1 MKKPMAK
8 IGAVALAALACFGT
22 ATALAGSINLSEV
35 TANTTVADGTTL
47 TGKLGEYVKISI
59 ADGATVTLDGVTI
72 DGYNNDALN
81 WAGITCEGD
90 ATIILAGANT
100 VKGFYESYP
109 GIFVPSGKTLTIK
122 GDGSLDAFSNGYGA
136 GIGGGSW
143 ISCGNI
149 VIEGGTITA
158 TGGDYAA
165 GIGGGSGGSCG
176 DITITGGTI
185 TATGGRCAPGIG
197 GGDVGSCGTITIA
210 DTVTNVTATKG
221 KNAPC
226 SIGKGNGGSCG
237 TVKIG
242 GTEYASGI
250 AESPYTYVPP
260 APATYTA
267 TLKDGT
273 EDAANWTITPNEGL
287 SESNTVTVAYAGT
300 NTVKSVKAVKP
311 LTLAAAT
318 AADIGKV
325 VCAAGHLHDAKT
337 AVPDGCT
344 AVGIIGKVTETGHGL
359 ILALQDATAQN
370 WNTINGWTS
379 ETGYAGTTLKVLPDD
394 AARGANLTSYTAL
407 GNTAVSDWAVAQKS
421 DYDAIFTNLGST
433 TGDEDGKVYDAN
445 VNDYIT
451 GVGGAAISGYYWSA
465 TENGGNAWKMESSY
479 WVDYGYKPTS
489 NSIRPVLGFKSGA
502 TEEVGE
508 ITVTSVEGK
517 TNKWTFQMPAADVVV
532 EVEYFTQEE
541 VDSIAAAK
549 AAIEEI
555 GEVDGTE
562 ESKEKVAAARKAYDA
577 LTDDLKEFVENYGL
591 LPFAEAKV
599 DAFGEIDTLAET
611 NTSALATELIAA
623 AREAVAAVEYDE
635 EKTPDENMD
644 ALELASNGI
653 LEELG
658 AALDS
663 IHTVSFAEGT
673 PDAENWTI
681 APYADGKFAESN
693 TVTAAYSGT
702 NKVKSVKATMKAA
715 AGVTAYTLAESTVGM
730 IVGTDG
736 NAYAAADKDNLP
748 SGVTAAGMV
757 AYKSGSNGLVIAL
770 ADEAST
776 MDWST
781 ATGAS
786 GAAAHTP
793 TITGQTWK
801 LPTQDEWKQMLRAN
815 GGDEN
820 SYTGLNSAL
829 ATAGG
834 DSSKL
839 QTHADYWSLSEH
851 IDDSGSGSDGSDS
864 VYARELYLGSSAF
877 WFNENKINGYRVR
890 ACLAFSGDAT
900 DEVDDTTGEVG
911 DTTGEVTE
919 EIEITV
925 TPVEGKT
932 NEWTFQ
938 MPDGDVKVEV
948 AYLAVATFEVDGET
962 YAVITNVVGKAVE
975 TPAEDPVKAGHT
987 FAGWFTEAT
996 GGTQITDE
1004 TLMGIA
1010 DTTFYAQ
1017 FRAPILTIENGVLTA
1032 IDLNGCTDVQ
1042 LEIPGTVTTI
1052 GESAFYQC
1060 TGLASV
1066 TIPGSVK
1073 TISHAAFRDCSNL
1086 TSVTIEEGATT
1097 IGERA
1102 FARCVNLASITIP
1115 GTVTEIGEAAFSD
1128 CKSLASLTIP
1138 GSVKTIGPQAF
1149 QNCTGLESVTIEE
1162 GVETIGRVAF
1172 DGCENLSSVTIPD
1185 SVKEIGDDAFAG
1197 CSDALYEEGSGN
1209 LAGVKLVDGWAV
1221 GYDAGSISENLDL
1234 TGVRGIA
1241 GGAFAGCDVITSVI
1255 IPDGVATIPEYVF
1268 NGCDNLTGVTIP
1280 DSVTSIGEGAFGGCD
1295 NFASVTI
1302 PDSVTSIGKDAF
1314 EGCSEELFDTTTIP
1328 GVALVDGWAVGY
1340 TDALPENLDLT
1351 GARGIADNA
1360 FRESKLESVTIPGT
1374 VARVPAGAFMSC
1386 SSLASVTLEEGVTAI
1401 DDSAFIECSA
1411 LESVEIPDTVTAI
1424 GPQAFVSCAKL
1435 ASVTVPGSVAE
1446 IGSAAFGMCPTLTN
1460 VTLEAGVTNI
1470 GMMAFAMCSA
1480 LESLEIPDTV
1490 TAIGAQA
1497 FMMSMNFASVTIP
1510 SSVKE
1515 IGQDAFLYT
1524 ALATVNVDYGDG
1536 ERVKALLAASGV
1548 DVSNLTFVEPYKLT
1562 FDPNGGAFAEGVE
1575 TNRFLYAG
1583 AELGELPEATRTGY
1597 TFAGWLDEND
1607 NEVTATSK
1615 MGDADATV
1623 YAQWTINQYTITFD
1637 SDGGSD
1643 VAAITNDYGFA
1654 VTAPADP
1661 AKTGYT
1667 FAGWTP
1673 AVPETIPASNTVC
1686 TAGWTINQYTISFDA
1701 NGGEGEFDPAT
1712 LDYGSEYGELPE
1724 ATRTGYT
1731 FKGWADGDGNAV
1743 TAETVLGAA
1752 DVTLK
1757 AQWTINQYTIA
1768 FDSNGGSDVAS
1779 ITGDYGTEVTAP
1791 EDPAKTGYTF
1801 KGWTPAL
1808 PETVPASNSTHVAQ
1822 WTVNQYSITFDVA
1835 GGEGELDPVSLDYGA
1850 SYGELPEATRT
1861 GYTFKGWTDGDGNAV
1876 TAETVLGA
1884 ADVELKAQWEINQYT
1899 VKFVVEGETYAEI
1912 TADYGAE
1919 VAAPADPDRG
1929 SMYRFLG
1936 WDAEVPAT
1944 VPAEDVTL
1952 TALWKLMQIDVPAV
1966 VGGDTNTTVN
1976 VTVGEKYTDAVID
1989 EITKAAQATAERH
2002 GQIVAGWT
2010 NGDGSEVTGDTI
2022 VSTNDVLSA
2031 VWENVNPLVPETL
2044 GEGAVD
2050 TTRSQKF
2057 EAYVLDADGDMR
2069 GTVVVTVGK
2078 ANKKSGLSSVKAQ
2091 VKLVGETKTY
2101 TFKATEA
2108 KGGKAAISTEAAT
2121 EGVELYN
2128 KNLGTM
2134 VLDIGAEG
2142 VTGTLGEYEI
2152 NGSRNVYKTDK
2163 AAYAA
2168 WEGLWSAAIA
2178 DADGAYSTFSVKVK
2192 KNGSVSVKGVEADGA
2207 KFSVTTRLMVADDGR
2222 EACVAVKG
2230 NKKVPV
2236 GFTLW
2241 LGLDEAGAARA
2252 TGVESAS
2259 GDALEGGEAVAGAA
2273 GIPDD
2278 AVWTLSVGGEQ
2289 VATLEW
2295 NGRKFSRDKATSA
2308 RVTYSKSTGV
2318 FTGSY
2323 KAETATAKGRTRKT
2337 TVRFSGVFVDGVGYG
2352 TVVKGAEPA
2361 PVVLVPAK

>member
-1 MKKPMAK
+1 MTN
-8 IGAVALAALACFGT
+8 AALRGRPDKAALRTTQTGNRLAKALVAFAALLCFGT
-22 ATALAGSINLSEV
+22 ATALADSINLSEV
-35 TANTTVADGTTL
+35 TEKTENTTVADGTTL
-47 TGKLGEYVKISI
+47 TGTLGANVKISI
-59 ADGATVTLDGVTI
+59 ADGATVTLDGVAI
-72 DGYNNDALN
+72 NGVNYPECE
-81 WAGITCEGD
+81 WAGITCEGS
-90 ATIILAGANT
+90 ATIILEGANS
-100 VKGFYESYP
+100 VKGFSSSYP

-136 GIGGGSW
+136 GIGGGSGGV
-143 ISCGNI
+143 SCGNI

-158 TGGDYAA
+158 TGGYYAA
-165 GIGGGSGGSCG
+165 GIGGGSEGSCG

-185 TATGGRCAPGIG
+185 DAKGGKYAPGIG
-197 GGDVGSCGTITIA
+197 GGDGGSCGTITIA
-210 DTVTNVTATKG
+210 DTVTKVTATKG
-221 KNAPC
+221 KDAPC
-226 SIGKGNGGSCG
+226 SIGKGSSGSCG
-237 TVKIG
+237 TVTIG

-260 APATYTA
+260 VPVKYTA
-267 TLKDGT
+267 TLADGT
-273 EDAANWTITPNEGL
+273 EDAANWTITPSEGL
-287 SESNTVTVAYAGT
+287 SESNTVTVAYSGT
-300 NTVKSVKAVKP
+300 NKVKSVKATMKAAAGVIAY
-311 LTLAAAT
+311 TLAESTVGMIVGTDGNAYAAADKDNLPSGVTAAGMVAYKSGSNGLVIALADEASTMDWSTATGASGAAAHTPTITGQTWKLPTQGEWKQMFSANGGSDSSYTGLNSALAT
-318 AADIGKV
+318 AGGDSSKLQANADYWSSSEHNSGFARDLFLGSSASWTNDNKNNGYRV
-325 VCAAGHLHDAKT
+325 RAC
-337 AVPDGCT
+337 
-344 AVGIIGKVTETGHGL
+344 
-359 ILALQDATAQN
+359 LAFSGDATD
-370 WNTINGWTS
+370 
-379 ETGYAGTTLKVLPDD
+379 EVDD
-394 AARGANLTSYTAL
+394 
-407 GNTAVSDWAVAQKS
+407 
-421 DYDAIFTNLGST
+421 
-433 TGDEDGKVYDAN
+433 
-445 VNDYIT
+445 
-451 GVGGAAISGYYWSA
+451 
-465 TENGGNAWKMESSY
+465 
-479 WVDYGYKPTS
+479 
-489 NSIRPVLGFKSGA
+489 A

-508 ITVTSVEGK
+508 ITVTPVEGK
-517 TNKWTFQMPAADVVV
+517 TNEWTFVMPAADVEV

-562 ESKEKVAAARKAYDA
+562 ESAEKVAAARKAYDA

-681 APYADGKFAESN
+681 APYADGKFCTN
-693 TVTAAYSGT
+693 DTVTLAYGGSM
-702 NKVKSVKATMKAA
+702 VVESVKVAKKAA
-715 AGVTAYTLAESTVGM
+715 IGTPLSLTSPAVGQVIGSDGKNYAANATLPDGVTKVAMIAYVNS
-730 IVGTDG
+730 
-736 NAYAAADKDNLP
+736 
-748 SGVTAAGMV
+748 
-757 AYKSGSNGLVIAL
+757 SNGLAIAL
-770 ADEAST
+770 TDEGS
-776 MDWST
+776 MDWATAKST
-781 ATGAS
+781 CEAKTPAFTG
-786 GAAAHTP
+786 G
-793 TITGQTWK
+793 TWK
-801 LPTQDEWKQMLRAN
+801 LPTQDEWKQMFSAN
-815 GGDEN
+815 GGNDGI
-820 SYTGLNSAL
+820 YTGLNSAL
-829 ATAGG
+829 VAAGD

-839 QTHADYWSLSEH
+839 KERDYYWSSLEYNSEAAYDMDLSGDH
-851 IDDSGSGSDGSDS
+851 ATWYLVSKNND
-864 VYARELYLGSSAF
+864 ARA
-877 WFNENKINGYRVR
+877 R
-890 ACLAFSGDAT
+890 ACFSFG
-900 DEVDDTTGEVG
+900 G
-911 DTTGEVTE
+911 DTAGEVTE

-975 TPAEDPVKAGHT
+975 TPAEDPVKAGHA
-987 FAGWFTEAT
+987 FAGWFTAAT
-996 GGTQITDE
+996 GGTQVTDE

-1017 FRAPILTIENGVLTA
+1017 FNEPILTIENGVLTA

-1042 LEIPGTVTTI
+1042 LEIPDTVTTI

-1086 TSVTIEEGATT
+1086 TSVTIEEGVTT

-1115 GTVTEIGEAAFSD
+1115 GTVTEISEAAFSD

-1149 QNCTGLESVTIEE
+1149 QNCTGLESVTLEE
-1162 GVETIGRVAF
+1162 GVETIRRVAF

-1241 GGAFAGCDVITSVI
+1241 GGAFAGCDFITSVI

-1268 NGCDNLTGVTIP
+1268 NGCDNLTSVTIP

-1360 FRESKLESVTIPGT
+1360 FRESALESVTIPGT
-1374 VARVPAGAFMSC
+1374 VARVPAGAFMFC
-1386 SSLASVTLEEGVTAI
+1386 TSLASVTLEEGVTAI

-1446 IGSAAFGMCPTLTN
+1446 IGPAAFGMCSSLTN
-1460 VTLEAGVTNI
+1460 ITIEAGVTNI

-1480 LESLEIPDTV
+1480 LESVEIPDTV
-1490 TAIGAQA
+1490 TAIGSQA
-1497 FMMSMNFASVTIP
+1497 FLMSKNLASVTIP
-1510 SSVKE
+1510 SSVME
-1515 IGQDAFLYT
+1515 IGKDAFLYT
-1524 ALATVNVDYGDG
+1524 ALSTVNVDYGDG
-1536 ERVKALLAASGV
+1536 ERVKEMLAASGF
-1548 DVSNLTFVEPYKLT
+1548 DVSNLTFVEPLMLT
-1562 FDPNGGAFAEGVE
+1562 FDPAGGAFAEGVE

-1583 AELGELPEATRTGY
+1583 EEFGELPEATRTGH
-1597 TFAGWLDEND
+1597 TFNGWFTAATEGDG
-1607 NEVTATSK
+1607 VTALST

-1623 YAQWTINQYTITFD
+1623 YAQWTINQYTIMFD
-1637 SDGGSD
+1637 SNGGSD
-1643 VAAITNDYGFA
+1643 VAAITNDYGSA

-1667 FAGWTP
+1667 FSGWTP
-1673 AVPETIPASNTVC
+1673 AVPETVPASNLVC

-1743 TAETVLGAA
+1743 TAETVLGDA

-1757 AQWTINQYTIA
+1757 AQWEINQYTIT

-1791 EDPAKTGYTF
+1791 EAPTKTGYTF
-1801 KGWTPAL
+1801 AGWTPAV
-1808 PETVPASNSTHVAQ
+1808 PETIPASNLVCTAG
-1822 WTVNQYSITFDVA
+1822 WTVNQYTISFDVN
-1835 GGEGELDPVSLDYGA
+1835 GGEGEFDPVSLDYGA
-1850 SYGELPEATRT
+1850 EYGELPETTRT
-1861 GYTFKGWTDGDGNAV
+1861 GYTFLGWFDEHGNEA
-1876 TAETVLGA
+1876 TAETVLGD
-1884 ADVELKAQWEINQYT
+1884 ADVALAARWGINRYT
-1899 VKFVVEGETYAEI
+1899 ITFVVEGETYAEI
-1912 TADYGAE
+1912 TDDYGAA
-1919 VAAPADPDRG
+1919 VTAPADPDRG
-1929 SMYRFLG
+1929 SMYVFTG
-1936 WDAEVPAT
+1936 WDMEVPET
-1944 VPAEDVTL
+1944 IPAENLVI
-1952 TALWKLMQIDVPAV
+1952 TAQWRLNEIDIPAV
-1966 VGGDTNTTVN
+1966 VGGDTNTTVT
-1976 VTVGEKYTDAVID
+1976 VTIGEAYTDAVI
-1989 EITKAAQATAERH
+1989 EQITAAAQATATRH
-2002 GQIVAGWT
+2002 GLAVAGWV
-2010 NGDGSEVTGDTI
+2010 NYDGSEVTGSTI
-2022 VSTNDVLSA
+2022 VSTNDALSA
-2031 VWENVNPLVPETL
+2031 VWETVNPLVPETL

-2050 TTRSQKF
+2050 TSKIQKF
-2057 EAYVLDADGDMR
+2057 EAYILDADGAMR

-2101 TFKATEA
+2101 VFKATEA

-2128 KNLGTM
+2128 KYLGTM

-2142 VTGTLGEYEI
+2142 VTGTLGDEYEI
-2152 NGSRNVYKTDK
+2152 NGSRNTYKTDK
-2163 AAYAA
+2163 TAYAT
-2168 WEGLWSAAIA
+2168 WTGTWTAAIA
-2178 DADGAYSTFSVKVK
+2178 DADGVYSTFSVKVK
-2192 KNGSVSVKGVEADGA
+2192 KNGSVSVKGVASTGA
-2207 KFSVTTRLMVADDGR
+2207 RFSVTTRLMVADDGR

-2241 LGLDEAGAARA
+2241 LGLDDDGAVCAE
-2252 TGVESAS
+2252 GVESQA
-2259 GDALEGGEAVAGAA
+2259 GEAVEGEDAAAGKATVADAETWTLSAGGEA
-2273 GIPDD
+2273 I
-2278 AVWTLSVGGEQ
+2278 
-2289 VATLEW
+2289 ATLGW
-2295 NGRKFSRDKATSA
+2295 NGLRFSGDKTASAKVTYAKATGLFS
-2308 RVTYSKSTGV
+2308 
-2318 FTGSY
+2318 GSY
-2323 KAETATAKGRTRKT
+2323 RIATTAANGKAKKT
-2337 TVRFSGVFVDGVGYG
+2337 TVRFSGVFIDGVGYG
-2352 TVVKGAEPA
+2352 ITTKGVVGLPVILSPA
-2361 PVVLVPAK
+2361 TAK